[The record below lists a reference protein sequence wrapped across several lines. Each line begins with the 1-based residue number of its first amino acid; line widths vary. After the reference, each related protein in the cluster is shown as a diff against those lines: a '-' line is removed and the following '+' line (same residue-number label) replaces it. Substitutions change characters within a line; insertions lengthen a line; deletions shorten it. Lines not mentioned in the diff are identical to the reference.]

1 MVERVGH
8 RFGDQALRDQALRH
22 RSAGAPH
29 NERLEFLGDALV
41 NLIVAEALYA
51 RWPGA
56 DEGGLTRARA
66 ESARIGRSK
75 VPVSRMISRAASTM
89 RRRWSGSPAVGGCG
103 PGSESSLTRPS

>member
-1 MVERVGH
+1 MVERFGH

-22 RSAGAPH
+22 RSAGTPH

-51 RWPGA
+51 RWPDA

-66 ESARIGRSK
+66 ALVTDGEGH
-75 VPVSRMISRAASTM
+75 SRRAAEQEAAEAALAIIEAA
-89 RRRWSGSPAVGGCG
+89 RAG
-103 PGSESSLTRPS
+103 